1 MVGLNVTRKKQVHTE
16 QVRLEKTFALS
27 AMFQLLH
34 ATGPRQ
40 PSSDRIC
47 VRPDNMPGVIGLLD
61 IAGDA
66 SIPTIAESLTQW
78 TLASSSTGSAGH
90 WDIVDPIKINDKQR
104 PYLYVVALIR
114 CDSLN
119 GS

>member
-1 MVGLNVTRKKQVHTE
+1 M
-16 QVRLEKTFALS
+16 
-27 AMFQLLH
+27 
-34 ATGPRQ
+34 
-40 PSSDRIC
+40 
-47 VRPDNMPGVIGLLD
+47 RPDDIPDVIELLD

-66 SIPTIAESLTQW
+66 SIPTITESLTQW

-90 WDIVDPIKINDKQR
+90 LDIVNPIKIDKEQW